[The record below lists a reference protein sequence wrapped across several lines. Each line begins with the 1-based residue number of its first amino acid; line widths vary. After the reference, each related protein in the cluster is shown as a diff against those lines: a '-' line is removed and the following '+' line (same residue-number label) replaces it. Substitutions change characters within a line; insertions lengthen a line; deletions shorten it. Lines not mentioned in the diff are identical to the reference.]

1 MRVNTQLA
9 YILHKRAFG
18 ESSQILEVFTRDHGR
33 VCLMSKG
40 SRSQKSRTSGIL
52 QSFRP
57 LLIGWQGRGEMPTL
71 CEVDSAA
78 ISPPPLA
85 GKALLSAVYLN
96 ELLMHLLHRDD
107 PHEALFVT
115 YRAAIAA
122 LATAE
127 QTETVLRSFEC
138 RLLGDIGY
146 GPVLERDADNA
157 PIEAQTWYDYVA
169 ERGPVRLAEPDR
181 TRAEGVIVR
190 GATLIA
196 LARNELTDTEVL
208 RESKRLMRVLLA
220 RHLGDKPLHSR
231 KLFHGIAAGGNREAR
246 G

>member
-1 MRVNTQLA
+1 MRIQQQPAFV
-9 YILHKRAFG
+9 LHARDFS
-18 ESSQILEVFTRDHGR
+18 ETSLILEVFTARFGR
-33 VCLMSKG
+33 LGLMAKG
-40 SRSQKSRTSGIL
+40 ARRPSSRVRGVLKPFQ
-52 QSFRP
+52 P
-57 LLIGWQGRGEMPTL
+57 LLLSWTGRGELPILTGAEPDGQVPL
-71 CEVDSAA
+71 IGGSA
-78 ISPPPLA
+78 LYC
-85 GKALLSAVYLN
+85 GFYLN